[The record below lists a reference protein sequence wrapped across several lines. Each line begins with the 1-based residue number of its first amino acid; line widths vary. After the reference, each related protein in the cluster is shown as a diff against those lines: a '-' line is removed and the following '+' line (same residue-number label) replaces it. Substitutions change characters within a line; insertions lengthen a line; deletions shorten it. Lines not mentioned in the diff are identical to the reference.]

1 MAVEVSLEVVA
12 ILADGLKEAVRA
24 RVFAGLQV
32 VDVAVVGD
40 AVDGALDQ
48 GVTEEG
54 REHDLGLREDDAV
67 LLHAADRG
75 VRDSVD
81 ERAFIGGQDGLAFV
95 GGDELGPLGLAFLR
109 ALIDIGGDGVGG
121 VVSVQPFE
129 GELVDGGADPES
141 LGLFAGAGEIRLVVS
156 GGLEQ
161 FLGAALV
168 ERLDA
173 VIDDAFGDEVG
184 HGDRC
189 LVFWVVVERVRAR
202 R

>member
-1 MAVEVSLEVVA
+1 M
-12 ILADGLKEAVRA
+12 
-24 RVFAGLQV
+24 
-32 VDVAVVGD
+32 
-40 AVDGALDQ
+40 
-48 GVTEEG
+48 
-54 REHDLGLREDDAV
+54 

-81 ERAFIGGQDGLAFV
+81 QGAFIGGQDGLAFV
-95 GGDELGPLGLAFLR
+95 GGDKLGPLGLALLR
-109 ALIDIGGDGVGG
+109 ALVDLGGDGVGG